1 MKQKVNLFVR
11 LIDDIPYGDNY
22 LDTTKIPYGDNYS
35 DTTKIH
41 HWQIYVNVVNDNS
54 YWVVCGHDPQE
65 ALDRFLSF
73 SNYELKDL
81 YILT

>member
-1 MKQKVNLFVR
+1 MKQKVNLFVQ
-11 LIDDIPYGDNY
+11 LVDSIPYGDNY
-22 LDTTKIPYGDNYS
+22 LDTTKI
-35 DTTKIH
+35 H
-41 HWQIYVNVVNDNS
+41 HWRIYVDAVNDNS